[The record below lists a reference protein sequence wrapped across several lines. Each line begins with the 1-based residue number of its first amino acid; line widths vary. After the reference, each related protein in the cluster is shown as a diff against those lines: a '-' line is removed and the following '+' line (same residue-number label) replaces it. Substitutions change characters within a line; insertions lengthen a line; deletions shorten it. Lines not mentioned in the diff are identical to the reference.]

1 MSNNNQT
8 KAVSQRGGGAKTEAG
23 KAIVSKN
30 ALKHGLLSKEV
41 LLDGED
47 STILDQLRASLISEY
62 QPVGSL
68 ETFLVE
74 RLLADIWRIKRAL
87 AVERCS
93 GELAREQVK
102 NEIFAIDRYESEFG
116 HEQAI
121 KSAPITDE
129 NNDKILRYLTSID
142 RSFYRTLHELQRVQA
157 ARKDGIAPN
166 SAAIDVIVEQ
176 QGKEDD

>member
-1 MSNNNQT
+1 MSNNQT
-8 KAVSQRGGGAKTEAG
+8 KAVSHRGGGAKTEAG
-23 KAIVSKN
+23 KAIASKN

-47 STILDQLRASLISEY
+47 STVLDQLRAGLMSEY
-62 QPVGSL
+62 EPKGSL
-68 ETFLVE
+68 EMFLVE

-87 AVERCS
+87 AVERCT
-93 GELAREQVK
+93 GELARVQVR
-102 NEIFAIDRYESEFG
+102 NEMFAIDRYETEFG

-129 NNDKILRYLTSID
+129 NNEKILRYLTSID

-157 ARKDGIAPN
+157 SRKEGVMPN
-166 SAAIDVIVEQ
+166 SVAIDVISDEQ
-176 QGKEDD
+176 LKDNS